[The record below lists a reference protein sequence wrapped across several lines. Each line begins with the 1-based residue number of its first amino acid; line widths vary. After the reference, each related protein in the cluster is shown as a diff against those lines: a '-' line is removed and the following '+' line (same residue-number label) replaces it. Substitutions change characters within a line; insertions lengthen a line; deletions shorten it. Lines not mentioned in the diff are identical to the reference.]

1 MDRVIGWKKLLL
13 AGTVLANKLWWPAL
27 FLPIISFIA
36 DRGGDYLWTN
46 VSDWLENL
54 VVDTITPFIY
64 LLLLHSEE
72 VILANGAIDYLS
84 LYFLANLAA
93 DSGKVVQIIV
103 SDGHSILA
111 GIENKVNLSSKL
123 DENITFLWRRN
134 AP

>member
-1 MDRVIGWKKLLL
+1 M
-13 AGTVLANKLWWPAL
+13 
-27 FLPIISFIA
+27 
-36 DRGGDYLWTN
+36 GGGEKDYLRTN